1 MPLLASIAAALAV
14 CELAVRCLPA
24 YTTWWLA
31 DLYAPSD
38 VPGVQYTLQPNFD
51 GSAFGAPVRVNALGY
66 RGPTWARAK
75 EATRSASR

>member
-1 MPLLASIAAALAV
+1 
-14 CELAVRCLPA
+14 
-24 YTTWWLA
+24 
-31 DLYAPSD
+31 
-38 VPGVQYTLQPNFD
+38 VQYTLQPNFD